1 MEGRPSFRDRGPAP
15 TLFDPMRI
23 YTKTGDGGETS
34 LFGGGR
40 VPKHDPRV
48 AAYGDVDELNSAI
61 GLALA
66 TEPRD
71 LECELLE
78 QIQRDLFAIGGQL
91 ATRDPDRVAQTL
103 AKAQIDER
111 RIEAMEGAI
120 DRGDAVLP
128 PLAAF
133 VLPGG
138 TVNAAALHVARTVC
152 RRAERSVVAL
162 RGREPVPPVV
172 LVYLNRLSDLLF
184 TLARLANQRAGVP
197 DRTW

>member
-1 MEGRPSFRDRGPAP
+1 MEGRPSFRDRGPGP
-15 TLFDPMRI
+15 TLSDPMKI

-66 TEPRD
+66 MEPHD
-71 LECELLE
+71 LEGGLLE
-78 QIQRDLFAIGGQL
+78 QIPRDLFEIGGQL
-91 ATRDPDRVAQTL
+91 ATRAPDRVATAL
-103 AKAQIDER
+103 AKAQLDER
-111 RIEAMEGAI
+111 RIEAMEAAI

-128 PLAAF
+128 PLSAF

-138 TVNAAALHVARTVC
+138 TLKAATLHVARTVC

-162 RGREPVPPVV
+162 RDREPVPPIV

>member
-66 TEPRD
+66 T
-71 LECELLE
+71 
-78 QIQRDLFAIGGQL
+78 
-91 ATRDPDRVAQTL
+91 
-103 AKAQIDER
+103 
-111 RIEAMEGAI
+111 
-120 DRGDAVLP
+120 
-128 PLAAF
+128 
-133 VLPGG
+133 
-138 TVNAAALHVARTVC
+138 
-152 RRAERSVVAL
+152 
-162 RGREPVPPVV
+162 
-172 LVYLNRLSDLLF
+172 
-184 TLARLANQRAGVP
+184 
-197 DRTW
+197 